1 MRKISVLAVLLLALV
16 AGGCGSSG
24 NDADGTQS
32 PQQGPKI
39 PAEPDAG
46 KVLEEFVRAA
56 GRHDSPAM
64 WKLLSPAT
72 QLQFGPTD
80 GQFVVGAGKEFGAT
94 MGEFERSG
102 EWKLVVAARPS
113 NDWAVAAISG
123 FIVTK
128 GKKSYGAYATPLRQI
143 DGKWYLEPVGTVK
156 FTPATPD
163 PVLVTRDSTP
173 SVGSEVVANEPIL
186 EAAIWVDGTTLVPEL
201 SADELFIAGDVR
213 SPLEPGWHT
222 VVTFGD
228 TQSSAGANAF
238 SFQTN

>member
-1 MRKISVLAVLLLALV
+1 MRTISVLAVVLLALA

-24 NDADGTQS
+24 NDADGTQAPS
-32 PQQGPKI
+32 EGPKI

-56 GRHDSPAM
+56 GRHDAPAM
-64 WKLLSPAT
+64 WKLLSPAS

-113 NDWAVAAISG
+113 KEWAVAAISG

-143 DGKWYLEPVGTVK
+143 AGKWYLEPTGTVK

-163 PVLVTRDSTP
+163 PALLSKDSTP
-173 SVGSEVVANEPIL
+173 SIGSEVVANEPIL
-186 EAAIWVDGTTLVPEL
+186 NAAIWVDDQTLVPQL
-201 SADELFIAGDVR
+201 SADELFIAGDVLV
-213 SPLEPGWHT
+213 PIGPGWHT

>member
-1 MRKISVLAVLLLALV
+1 MRSLSLLILVLLAVV
-16 AGGCGSSG
+16 AGGCGSSSS
-24 NDADGTQS
+24 DADGTTA

-56 GRHDSPAM
+56 GRNDAPAM
-64 WKLLSPAT
+64 WKLLSPASR
-72 QLQFGPTD
+72 LQFGPTD

-113 NDWAVAAISG
+113 KDWAVAAISG

-143 DGKWYLEPVGTVK
+143 DGTWYLEPTGTVK

-173 SVGSEVVANEPIL
+173 STGSEVVANEPIL
-186 EAAIWVDGTTLVPEL
+186 VAAIWVDGTTLVPAL
-201 SADELFIAGDVR
+201 SADELFIAGDVHV
-213 SPLEPGWHT
+213 PLEPGWHT
-222 VVTFGD
+222 VVTFGE